1 MLDTNLTKGGNGH
14 GPRGVVDSASETPAP
29 AGQPDGDKSVMRRPN
44 DDAEMR
50 QAFEAEALVHMHTL
64 YNSALYLTR
73 DPAKAEDIVQE
84 TFLKAFRFWH
94 RYERGTNCKAW
105 LFRILTNTF
114 INRNRR
120 KQHHQESMD
129 ATERDYSSALV
140 SENSAFYDT
149 PEATYLGKL
158 FPQHIRDAIESLPEN
173 FRVPVVLADLNDF
186 SYKEIAD
193 IMECPVGTVMSRLFR
208 GRKRLQ
214 ELLFDHAVEVGVI
227 KADDARGDDGTIS
240 LEAYRARRKAAGLD

>member
-1 MLDTNLTKGGNGH
+1 MLDTQRVDNGINQSIHTVVGSALTPSSLVSSENKEGAMGNGK
-14 GPRGVVDSASETPAP
+14 AAE
-29 AGQPDGDKSVMRRPN
+29 
-44 DDAEMR
+44 AEMR
-50 QAFEAEALVHMHTL
+50 KSFETEALVHMHVL

-73 DPAKAEDIVQE
+73 DPTKAEDIVQE

-120 KQHHQESMD
+120 KQHQQESMD

-140 SENSAFYDT
+140 SENSSFYES
-149 PEATYLGKL
+149 PESTYLGQL

-214 ELLFDHAVEVGVI
+214 ELLFDHAVETGIIRVE
-227 KADDARGDDGTIS
+227 DARDEEGTVS
-240 LEAYRARRKAAGLD
+240 LEAYRERRKVVGLD

>member
-1 MLDTNLTKGGNGH
+1 MLDTQRVNNRNDLNIH
-14 GPRGVVDSASETPAP
+14 AVVDSSANPSSPVLSDAKEVAMGNGK
-29 AGQPDGDKSVMRRPN
+29 AAE
-44 DDAEMR
+44 AEMR
-50 QAFEAEALVHMHTL
+50 KSFNEEALVHMHVL

-73 DPAKAEDIVQE
+73 DPTKAEDIVQE

-120 KQHHQESMD
+120 KQHQQESMD

-140 SENSAFYDT
+140 SENSSFYES
-149 PEATYLGKL
+149 PESTYLGAL

-214 ELLFDHAVEVGVI
+214 ELLFDHAVEVGII
-227 KADDARGDDGTIS
+227 KVEDARDAEGAVS
-240 LEAYRARRKAAGLD
+240 LEAYRERRKASGMD